1 MVNFISIERSQIK
14 ATNPYFVPVRG
25 SKFKFLTKSSDGKEV
40 RKLWPA
46 CACICW
52 ENVSKHLRE
61 EFSNVDQTESNHDKN
76 TSHRTF

>member
-1 MVNFISIERSQIK
+1 M
-14 ATNPYFVPVRG
+14 
-25 SKFKFLTKSSDGKEV
+25 
-40 RKLWPA
+40 A

-76 TSHRTF
+76 TSHRASKPREHLAHGRRKNEQKSSEQCCSRNKAAKWPFIKK